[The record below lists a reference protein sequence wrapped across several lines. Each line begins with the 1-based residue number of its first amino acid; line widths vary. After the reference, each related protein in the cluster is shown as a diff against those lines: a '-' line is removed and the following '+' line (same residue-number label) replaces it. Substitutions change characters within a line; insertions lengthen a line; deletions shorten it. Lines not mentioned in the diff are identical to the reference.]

1 MSVEI
6 PKAAIVFGSVTPP
19 QGDVID
25 LKVHLGCTKEVS
37 DFECLLQNW
46 NKKYSQGGTSPI
58 TEGVHGHIDV
68 GRGTNV
74 PQIITF
80 RVENPECESSPTE
93 HYIRV
98 TGRCWGERIFRRVV
112 TKTYENKKG
121 EYIVRD
127 LVDYYVGLD
136 HCREN
141 SALTS
146 DASSGQKDCDVA
158 DGSKF
163 NSGMLVKIKD
173 DNAWEYNEVDSVAG
187 NTVTMVNNL
196 ANTYTVA
203 ANGKVW
209 IDLIEKTDTTY
220 VKVECDET
228 PVFDLLKYI
237 AGSADKSGVIGYDFR
252 TSPDGKFEF
261 FPKNSKISPITL
273 TDKLEHI
280 KYGRD
285 IHRIRNK
292 ITVKGKA
299 DKSVPSDKD
308 AWTESLTPDDGDWS
322 WISGDISLDT
332 SFKARGSASIKLHAP
347 SLYYGSCM
355 FTLNDG
361 KEVNANLYPLSG
373 FILYLQKA
381 YNGNVTVA
389 LYDIAGKSAVK
400 HVTVGPGEWRTTSLK
415 VGLANELEW
424 EEVESGFDWANVK
437 KFRIDCWFSGAG
449 SGDFWVDGLYF
460 GGRRYSAIRE
470 DTASQEQ
477 YTDGQPRE
485 LVEVDEEL
493 GSDHECDL
501 RAQAL
506 LDYLKGP
513 AEYVKLVRTT
523 VLDYG
528 NTPLLPGDKV
538 PVVLPNEN
546 VDSYFRIDHI
556 EYHVYPATQTLEIS
570 ADLGKVPP
578 LLADYMYGM
587 RATTVTV
594 EKLARTKLGKGS
606 IPTTSFGGGLGAHH
620 SGHEAGDETGSPW
633 ESEDYG
639 GWDKI
644 KGWIAPSHIGPE
656 SDSPAIIKF
665 RTKNKAGTQPVD
677 HQFQPSDNEHGVLG
691 CETAHWK
698 EVHTLYLLLY
708 TDGYLRIKTEGET
721 YPRAELDKDQLLF
734 GPGGETPTDVW
745 LRRTGTAT
753 LEFKGD
759 KLIPNVD
766 NYTEL
771 GAPSKRFKKI
781 HTVEFS
787 VSSHL
792 IPETDNAYDLG
803 EDTTPKRW
811 RDLYLSGAVK
821 ALVGGF
827 AVHVLPNA
835 DGTYDLGSNSKKW
848 SNIYSNGLCR
858 VGWLNIGDYTV
869 ITSARVL
876 QNVTA
881 DAAIITSGQFPLARM
896 PRGDDGKFLRAYGAS
911 YDPMYASLA
920 AGDIPSLPTSKITSG
935 QFPLARM
942 PRGSNGYV
950 LEAKGASMDPVYV
963 DPDNRYQPA
972 GHNHAAGNIT
982 SGVLAETRCPNVYTG
997 QITFNGG
1004 IVTNSVNCANWQATD
1019 IIFENKFRITEA
1031 EKLGLGRG
1039 LAFLNPEGRIVMF
1052 LDEDGNIQISG
1063 ELKEQAIR

>member
-6 PKAAIVFGSVTPP
+6 PKAAVVFGEVTPP
-19 QGDVID
+19 QGDIEF
-25 LKVHLGCTKEVS
+25 LCVHLGCTKEVS
-37 DFECLLQNW
+37 SFECLLQNW

-58 TEGVHGHIDV
+58 TEGMHGHIDL

-80 RVENPECESSPTE
+80 RVENPECESSATE

-98 TGRCWGERIFRRVV
+98 KGRCWGERIFRRVV

-121 EYIVRD
+121 EDIVRD

-141 SALTS
+141 SVLTS
-146 DASSGQKDCDVA
+146 DAASGQKDCVVV
-158 DGSKF
+158 DGSEF
-163 NSGMLVKIKD
+163 SSGMLVKIKD

-187 NTVTMVNNL
+187 NTVSMVNNL

-220 VKVECDET
+220 VKVECEER

-252 TSPDGKFEF
+252 TAPDGKFEF
-261 FPKNSKISPITL
+261 FPKNSKISPVTL

-292 ITVKGKA
+292 IMIKGLA
-299 DKSVPSDKD
+299 DKSVPGDKD
-308 AWTESLTPDDGDWS
+308 AWTESLTPVDGDWS

-332 SFKARGSASIKLHAP
+332 SFKARGTASIKLHAP

-361 KEVNANLYPLSG
+361 KEVNTNLYPLLS

-381 YNGNVTVA
+381 YNGNVTAA
-389 LYDIAGKSAVK
+389 LYDTAGKSAVK
-400 HVTVGPGEWRTTSLK
+400 HITIGPGEWRKTDLK

-424 EEVESGFDWANVK
+424 EQVDPGFDWANIK

-528 NTPLLPGDKV
+528 NTPLLPADKV

-546 VDSYFRIDHI
+546 VDSYFRIDYV
-556 EYHVYPATQTLEIS
+556 EYSVYPATQTLEIT

-606 IPTTSFGGGLGAHH
+606 IPTSTFGGGLGAHH
-620 SGHEAGDETGSPW
+620 VGHEAGDETGAPW
-633 ESEDYG
+633 ASEDDG
-639 GWDKI
+639 GWDPI
-644 KGWIAPSHIGPE
+644 KGWIAPSHIGPK
-656 SDSPAIIKF
+656 SDTPAIVYF
-665 RTKNKAGTQPVD
+665 RTKNKASTSPVD
-677 HQFQPSDNEHGVLG
+677 HHFDPTDHEHGILG
-691 CETAHWK
+691 SET
-698 EVHTLYLLLY
+698 
-708 TDGYLRIKTEGET
+708 
-721 YPRAELDKDQLLF
+721 
-734 GPGGETPTDVW
+734 
-745 LRRTGTAT
+745 
-753 LEFKGD
+753 
-759 KLIPNVD
+759 
-766 NYTEL
+766 
-771 GAPSKRFKKI
+771 
-781 HTVEFS
+781 
-787 VSSHL
+787 
-792 IPETDNAYDLG
+792 
-803 EDTTPKRW
+803 KRW
-811 RDLYLSGAVK
+811 LEIWVKYLDVSAQAK
-821 ALVGGF
+821 LAQ
-827 AVHVLPNA
+827 
-835 DGTYDLGSNSKKW
+835 
-848 SNIYSNGLCR
+848 
-858 VGWLNIGDYTV
+858 LNIGEEIV
-869 ITSARVL
+869 ITSGKVL
-876 QNVTA
+876 QNVLA
-881 DAAIITSGQFPLARM
+881 DAAIITSGNFAMERM
-896 PRGDDGKFLRAYGAS
+896 PRGDDGKFLRAYGAG
-911 YDPMYASLA
+911 YDPMYAFLA
-920 AGDIPSLPTSKITSG
+920 AGDIPSLPASKITSG
-935 QFPLARM
+935 QFPLGRM
-942 PRGSNGYV
+942 PRGGSGYV
-950 LEAKGASMDPVYV
+950 LEAQGVSYDPMYV
-963 DPDNRYQPA
+963 NPNGRYTPA
-972 GHNHAAGNIT
+972 GHNHAAGDIT
-982 SGVLAETRCPNVYTG
+982 SGVLAEARCPNVYSG

-1004 IVTNSVNCANWQATD
+1004 IVTNSVNCANWSATD
-1019 IIFENKFRITEA
+1019 IIFENNFRMTEA
-1031 EKLGLGRG
+1031 EKLGLGKG
-1039 LAFLNPEGRIVMF
+1039 LAFLNPKGKVIMF
-1052 LDEDGNIQISG
+1052 LDEEGNIAISG
-1063 ELKEQAIR
+1063 KLKAGVKF